1 MANWA
6 DTSYRIEGSESDLRK
21 VYNVIDNFVTGK
33 SKPVLENASKEWEGN
48 IVKALGASDEQL
60 KKSYLRGFIEE
71 YELDEDVIRINAEEV
86 WGATDFR
93 HILGNLMSELTI
105 YYIVEEAGC
114 DVFATNDIDGKYFPE
129 QYLVD
134 AYVKDAEYYEYFET
148 EKQMKDFVSTLIDKE
163 DFTDEDIKAW
173 NEEHEDD
180 DSYIYTPVRDKFN
193 MKIVLTALI
202 LLHILAVP
210 LAYSHKSNMP

>member
-6 DTSYRIEGSESDLRK
+6 STSYRIEGSESDLKK
-21 VYNVIDNFVTGK
+21 VYDVIDNFVTGK
-33 SKPVLENASKEWEGN
+33 SKPVLEDASKEWEGN

-60 KKSYLRGFIEE
+60 KESYLRGFIEE
-71 YELDEDVIRINAEEV
+71 YELDGDVIRINAEEA

-93 HILGNLMSELTI
+93 HILGNLMPELTI

-134 AYVKDAEYYEYFET
+134 AYVKDADYYEYLET
-148 EKQMKDFVSTLIDKE
+148 KGQMKDFVSSLIGKE
-163 DFTDEDIKAW
+163 DFTDEDIEAW

-180 DSYIYTPVRDKFN
+180 DSYIYVHEFQY
-193 MKIVLTALI
+193 VE
-202 LLHILAVP
+202 
-210 LAYSHKSNMP
+210 

>member
-6 DTSYRIEGSESDLRK
+6 STSYRIEGSESDLKK
-21 VYNVIDNFVTGK
+21 VYNVIDNFVSGK
-33 SKPVLENASKEWEGN
+33 SKPVLEDASTEWEGN

-60 KKSYLRGFIEE
+60 KRSYLRGFIEE
-71 YELDEDVIRINAEEV
+71 YELDGDVISINAEEA

-93 HILGNLMSELTI
+93 HILGKLMPELTI

-129 QYLVD
+129 RYLVD
-134 AYVKDAEYYEYFET
+134 AYVKDADFYEYFET
-148 EKQMKDFVSTLIDKE
+148 KGQMKDFVSSLIGKE
-163 DFTDEDIKAW
+163 DFTDEDIEAW

-180 DSYIYTPVRDKFN
+180 DSYIYVHEFQY
-193 MKIVLTALI
+193 VE
-202 LLHILAVP
+202 
-210 LAYSHKSNMP
+210 

>member
-6 DTSYRIEGSESDLRK
+6 STSYRIEGSESDLKK
-21 VYNVIDNFVTGK
+21 VYDVIDNFVTGK
-33 SKPVLENASKEWEGN
+33 SKPVLEDASKEWEGN

-60 KKSYLRGFIEE
+60 KESYLRGFIEE
-71 YELDEDVIRINAEEV
+71 YELDGDVIRINAEEA

-93 HILGNLMSELTI
+93 HILGNLMPELTI

-114 DVFATNDIDGKYFPE
+114 DVFATNDIDGKCFPE

-134 AYVKDAEYYEYFET
+134 AYVKDADYYEYFET
-148 EKQMKDFVSTLIDKE
+148 KGQMKDFVSSLIGKE
-163 DFTDEDIKAW
+163 DFTDEDIEAW

-180 DSYIYTPVRDKFN
+180 DSYIYVHEFQY
-193 MKIVLTALI
+193 VE
-202 LLHILAVP
+202 
-210 LAYSHKSNMP
+210 

>member
-6 DTSYRIEGSESDLRK
+6 STSYRIEGSESDLKK
-21 VYNVIDNFVTGK
+21 VYDVIDNFVTGK
-33 SKPVLENASKEWEGN
+33 SKPVLEDASKEWEGN

-60 KKSYLRGFIEE
+60 KESYLRGFIEE
-71 YELDEDVIRINAEEV
+71 YELDGDVIRINAEEA

-93 HILGNLMSELTI
+93 HILGNLMPELTI

-114 DVFATNDIDGKYFPE
+114 DVFATNDIGGKYFPE

-134 AYVKDAEYYEYFET
+134 AYVKDADYYEYFET
-148 EKQMKDFVSTLIDKE
+148 KGQMKDFVSSLIGKE
-163 DFTDEDIKAW
+163 DFTDEDIEAW

-180 DSYIYTPVRDKFN
+180 DSYIYVHEFQY
-193 MKIVLTALI
+193 VE
-202 LLHILAVP
+202 
-210 LAYSHKSNMP
+210 

>member
-6 DTSYRIEGSESDLRK
+6 SISYRIEGSESDLKK
-21 VYNVIDNFVTGK
+21 VYDVIDNFVTGK
-33 SKPVLENASKEWEGN
+33 SKPVLEDASKEWEGN

-60 KKSYLRGFIEE
+60 KESYLRGFIEE
-71 YELDEDVIRINAEEV
+71 YELDGDVIRINAEEA

-93 HILGNLMSELTI
+93 HILGNLMPELTI

-114 DVFATNDIDGKYFPE
+114 DLFATNDIDGKYFPE

-134 AYVKDAEYYEYFET
+134 AYVKDADYYEYFET
-148 EKQMKDFVSTLIDKE
+148 KGQMKDFVSSLIGKE
-163 DFTDEDIKAW
+163 DFTDEDIEAW

-180 DSYIYTPVRDKFN
+180 DSYIYVHEFQY
-193 MKIVLTALI
+193 VE
-202 LLHILAVP
+202 
-210 LAYSHKSNMP
+210 

>member
-6 DTSYRIEGSESDLRK
+6 STSYRIEGSESDLKK
-21 VYNVIDNFVTGK
+21 VYDVIDNFVTGK
-33 SKPVLENASKEWEGN
+33 SKPVLEDASKEWEGN

-71 YELDEDVIRINAEEV
+71 YELGGDVIRINAEEA

-93 HILGNLMSELTI
+93 HILGNLIPELTI

-134 AYVKDAEYYEYFET
+134 AYVKDADYYEYFET
-148 EKQMKDFVSTLIDKE
+148 KGQMKDFVSSLIGKE
-163 DFTDEDIKAW
+163 DFTDEDIEAW

-180 DSYIYTPVRDKFN
+180 DSYIYVHEFQY
-193 MKIVLTALI
+193 VE
-202 LLHILAVP
+202 
-210 LAYSHKSNMP
+210 

>member
-6 DTSYRIEGSESDLRK
+6 STSYRIEGSESDLKK
-21 VYNVIDNFVTGK
+21 VYDVIDNFVSGR
-33 SKPVLENASKEWEGN
+33 SKPVLEDASTEWEGN

-60 KKSYLRGFIEE
+60 KESYLREFIEE
-71 YELDEDVIRINAEEV
+71 YELDGDVISINAEEA

-93 HILGNLMSELTI
+93 HILGNLMPELTI

-134 AYVKDAEYYEYFET
+134 AYVKDADFYEYFET
-148 EKQMKDFVSTLIDKE
+148 KEQMKDFVSSLIGKE
-163 DFTDEDIKAW
+163 DFTNEDIEAW

-180 DSYIYTPVRDKFN
+180 NSYIYVHEFQY
-193 MKIVLTALI
+193 VE
-202 LLHILAVP
+202 
-210 LAYSHKSNMP
+210 

>member
-6 DTSYRIEGSESDLRK
+6 STSYRIEGSESDLKK
-21 VYNVIDNFVTGK
+21 VYNIIDNFVSGK
-33 SKPVLENASKEWEGN
+33 SKPVLEDASTEWEGN

-60 KKSYLRGFIEE
+60 KECYLRGFIEE
-71 YELDEDVIRINAEEV
+71 YELDGDVIRINAEEA

-93 HILGNLMSELTI
+93 HILGNLMPELTI

-134 AYVKDAEYYEYFET
+134 AYVKDVDFYEYFET
-148 EKQMKDFVSTLIDKE
+148 KEQMKDFVSSLIGKE
-163 DFTDEDIKAW
+163 DFTDEDIGAW

-180 DSYIYTPVRDKFN
+180 DSYIYVHEFQY
-193 MKIVLTALI
+193 VE
-202 LLHILAVP
+202 
-210 LAYSHKSNMP
+210 

>member
-6 DTSYRIEGSESDLRK
+6 STSYRIEGSESDLKK
-21 VYNVIDNFVTGK
+21 VYDVIDNFVTGK
-33 SKPVLENASKEWEGN
+33 SKPVLEDASKEWEGN

-60 KKSYLRGFIEE
+60 KESYLRGFIEE
-71 YELDEDVIRINAEEV
+71 YELDGDVIRINAEEA

-93 HILGNLMSELTI
+93 HILGNLMPELTI

-134 AYVKDAEYYEYFET
+134 AYVKDADFYEYFET
-148 EKQMKDFVSTLIDKE
+148 KGQMKDFVSSLIGKE
-163 DFTDEDIKAW
+163 DFTDEDIEAW

-180 DSYIYTPVRDKFN
+180 DSYIYVHEFLY
-193 MKIVLTALI
+193 VE
-202 LLHILAVP
+202 
-210 LAYSHKSNMP
+210 

>member
-6 DTSYRIEGSESDLRK
+6 STSYRIEGSESDLKK
-21 VYNVIDNFVTGK
+21 VYDVIDNFVTGK
-33 SKPVLENASKEWEGN
+33 SKPVLEDASKEWEGN
-48 IVKALGASDEQL
+48 IIKALGASDEQL
-60 KKSYLRGFIEE
+60 KESYLRGFIEE
-71 YELDEDVIRINAEEV
+71 YELDGDVIRINAEEA

-93 HILGNLMSELTI
+93 HILGNLMPELTI

-134 AYVKDAEYYEYFET
+134 AYVKDADYYEYFET
-148 EKQMKDFVSTLIDKE
+148 KGQMKDFVSSLIGKE
-163 DFTDEDIKAW
+163 DFTDEDIEAW

-180 DSYIYTPVRDKFN
+180 DSYIYVHEFLY
-193 MKIVLTALI
+193 VE
-202 LLHILAVP
+202 
-210 LAYSHKSNMP
+210 

>member
-6 DTSYRIEGSESDLRK
+6 STSYRIEGSESDLKK
-21 VYNVIDNFVTGK
+21 VYDVIDNFVTGK
-33 SKPVLENASKEWEGN
+33 SKPVLEDASKEWEGN

-60 KKSYLRGFIEE
+60 KESYLRGFIEE
-71 YELDEDVIRINAEEV
+71 YELDGDVIRINAEEA

-93 HILGNLMSELTI
+93 HILGKLMPELTI

-134 AYVKDAEYYEYFET
+134 AYVKDADFYEYFET
-148 EKQMKDFVSTLIDKE
+148 KGQMKDFVSSLIGKE
-163 DFTDEDIKAW
+163 DFTDEDIEAW

-180 DSYIYTPVRDKFN
+180 DFYIYVHEFQY
-193 MKIVLTALI
+193 VE
-202 LLHILAVP
+202 
-210 LAYSHKSNMP
+210 

>member
-6 DTSYRIEGSESDLRK
+6 STSYRIKGSESDLKK
-21 VYNVIDNFVTGK
+21 VYDVINNFVTGK
-33 SKPVLENASKEWEGN
+33 SKPVLEDASKEWEGN

-60 KKSYLRGFIEE
+60 KESYLRGFIEE
-71 YELDEDVIRINAEEV
+71 YELDGDVIRINAEEA

-93 HILGNLMSELTI
+93 HILGNLMPELTI

-134 AYVKDAEYYEYFET
+134 AYVKDADYYEYFET
-148 EKQMKDFVSTLIDKE
+148 KGQMKDFVSSLIGKE
-163 DFTDEDIKAW
+163 DFTDEDIEAW

-180 DSYIYTPVRDKFN
+180 DSYIYVHEFQY
-193 MKIVLTALI
+193 VE
-202 LLHILAVP
+202 
-210 LAYSHKSNMP
+210 

>member
-6 DTSYRIEGSESDLRK
+6 STSYRIEGSESDLKK
-21 VYNVIDNFVTGK
+21 VYDVIDNFVTGK
-33 SKPVLENASKEWEGN
+33 SKPVLEDASKEWEGN

-60 KKSYLRGFIEE
+60 KESYLRGFIEE
-71 YELDEDVIRINAEEV
+71 YELDGDVISINAEEA

-93 HILGNLMSELTI
+93 HILGNLMPELTI

-134 AYVKDAEYYEYFET
+134 AYVKDADFYEYFET
-148 EKQMKDFVSTLIDKE
+148 KGQMKDFVSSLIGKE
-163 DFTDEDIKAW
+163 DFTDEDIEAW

-180 DSYIYTPVRDKFN
+180 DSYIYVHEFQY
-193 MKIVLTALI
+193 VE
-202 LLHILAVP
+202 
-210 LAYSHKSNMP
+210 

>member
-6 DTSYRIEGSESDLRK
+6 STSYRIEGSESDLKK
-21 VYNVIDNFVTGK
+21 VYDVIDNFVTGK
-33 SKPVLENASKEWEGN
+33 SKPVLEDASKEWEGN

-60 KKSYLRGFIEE
+60 KESYLRGFIEE
-71 YELDEDVIRINAEEV
+71 YELDGDVIRINAEEA

-93 HILGNLMSELTI
+93 HILGNLMPELTI

-134 AYVKDAEYYEYFET
+134 AYVKDADFYEYFET
-148 EKQMKDFVSTLIDKE
+148 KGQMKDFVSSLIGKE
-163 DFTDEDIKAW
+163 DFTDEDIEAW

-180 DSYIYTPVRDKFN
+180 DFYIYVHEFQY
-193 MKIVLTALI
+193 VE
-202 LLHILAVP
+202 
-210 LAYSHKSNMP
+210 

>member
-6 DTSYRIEGSESDLRK
+6 STSYRIEGSESDLKK
-21 VYNVIDNFVTGK
+21 VYDVIDNFVSGK
-33 SKPVLENASKEWEGN
+33 SKPVLEDASTEWEGN
-48 IVKALGASDEQL
+48 IVKVLGASDEQL
-60 KKSYLRGFIEE
+60 KECYLRGFIEE
-71 YELDEDVIRINAEEV
+71 YELDGDVIRINAEEA

-93 HILGNLMSELTI
+93 HILGKLMPELTI

-134 AYVKDAEYYEYFET
+134 AYVKDADYYEYFET
-148 EKQMKDFVSTLIDKE
+148 KGQMKDFVSSLIGKE
-163 DFTDEDIKAW
+163 DFTDEDIEAW

-180 DSYIYTPVRDKFN
+180 DSYIYVHEFQY
-193 MKIVLTALI
+193 VE
-202 LLHILAVP
+202 
-210 LAYSHKSNMP
+210 

>member
-6 DTSYRIEGSESDLRK
+6 STSYRIEGSESDLKK
-21 VYNVIDNFVTGK
+21 VYDVIDNFVTGK
-33 SKPVLENASKEWEGN
+33 SKPVLEDASKEWEGN
-48 IVKALGASDEQL
+48 IVKTLGASDEQL
-60 KKSYLRGFIEE
+60 KESYLRGFIEE
-71 YELDEDVIRINAEEV
+71 YELDGDVIRINAEEA

-93 HILGNLMSELTI
+93 HILENLIPELTI

-134 AYVKDAEYYEYFET
+134 AYVKDADYYEYFET
-148 EKQMKDFVSTLIDKE
+148 KGQMKDFVSSLIGKE
-163 DFTDEDIKAW
+163 DFTDEDIEAW

-180 DSYIYTPVRDKFN
+180 DSYIYVHEFQY
-193 MKIVLTALI
+193 VE
-202 LLHILAVP
+202 
-210 LAYSHKSNMP
+210 

>member
-6 DTSYRIEGSESDLRK
+6 STSYRIEGSESDLKK
-21 VYNVIDNFVTGK
+21 VYDVIDNFVSGK
-33 SKPVLENASKEWEGN
+33 SKPVLEDASTEWEGN

-60 KKSYLRGFIEE
+60 KECYLRGFIEE
-71 YELDEDVIRINAEEV
+71 YELDGDVIRINAEEA

-93 HILGNLMSELTI
+93 HILGKLMPELTI

-134 AYVKDAEYYEYFET
+134 AYVKDADFYEYFET
-148 EKQMKDFVSTLIDKE
+148 KEQMKDFVSSLIGKE
-163 DFTDEDIKAW
+163 DFTDEDIEAW

-180 DSYIYTPVRDKFN
+180 DSYIYVHEFQY
-193 MKIVLTALI
+193 VE
-202 LLHILAVP
+202 
-210 LAYSHKSNMP
+210 

>member
-6 DTSYRIEGSESDLRK
+6 STSYRIEGSESDLKK
-21 VYNVIDNFVTGK
+21 VYDVIDNFVTGQ
-33 SKPVLENASKEWEGN
+33 SKPVLEDASKDWEGN

-60 KKSYLRGFIEE
+60 KESYLRGFIEE
-71 YELDEDVIRINAEEV
+71 YELDGDVIRINAEEA

-93 HILGNLMSELTI
+93 HILGKLMPELII

-134 AYVKDAEYYEYFET
+134 AYVKDADYYEYFET
-148 EKQMKDFVSTLIDKE
+148 KGQMKDFVSSLIGKE
-163 DFTDEDIKAW
+163 DFTDEDIEAW

-180 DSYIYTPVRDKFN
+180 DSYIYVHEFQY
-193 MKIVLTALI
+193 VE
-202 LLHILAVP
+202 
-210 LAYSHKSNMP
+210 

>member
-6 DTSYRIEGSESDLRK
+6 STSYRIEGSESDLKK
-21 VYNVIDNFVTGK
+21 VYDVIDNFVTGK
-33 SKPVLENASKEWEGN
+33 SKPVLEDASKEWEGN

-60 KKSYLRGFIEE
+60 KESYLRGFIEE
-71 YELDEDVIRINAEEV
+71 YELDGDVIRINAEEA

-93 HILGNLMSELTI
+93 HILGNLMPELTI

-114 DVFATNDIDGKYFPE
+114 DVFVTNDIDGKYFPE

-134 AYVKDAEYYEYFET
+134 AYVKDADYYEYFET
-148 EKQMKDFVSTLIDKE
+148 EKQMRDFVSTMIDKE
-163 DFTDEDIKAW
+163 DFTDEDIEAW

-180 DSYIYTPVRDKFN
+180 DSYIYVHEFQY
-193 MKIVLTALI
+193 VE
-202 LLHILAVP
+202 
-210 LAYSHKSNMP
+210 

>member
-6 DTSYRIEGSESDLRK
+6 STSYRIEGSESDLKK
-21 VYNVIDNFVTGK
+21 VYNVIDNFVSGK
-33 SKPVLENASKEWEGN
+33 SKPVLEDASTEWEGN

-60 KKSYLRGFIEE
+60 KRSYLRGFIEE
-71 YELDEDVIRINAEEV
+71 YELDGDVISINAEEA

-93 HILGNLMSELTI
+93 HILGNLMPELTI

-134 AYVKDAEYYEYFET
+134 AYVKDADFYEYFET
-148 EKQMKDFVSTLIDKE
+148 KGQMKDFVSSLIGKE
-163 DFTDEDIKAW
+163 DFTDEDIEAW

-180 DSYIYTPVRDKFN
+180 DSYIYVHEFQY
-193 MKIVLTALI
+193 VE
-202 LLHILAVP
+202 
-210 LAYSHKSNMP
+210 

>member
-6 DTSYRIEGSESDLRK
+6 STSYRIEGSESDLKK
-21 VYNVIDNFVTGK
+21 VYDVIDNFVTGK
-33 SKPVLENASKEWEGN
+33 SKPVLEDASKEWEGN
-48 IVKALGASDEQL
+48 IIKALGASDEQL
-60 KKSYLRGFIEE
+60 KESYLRGFIEE
-71 YELDEDVIRINAEEV
+71 YELDGDVIRINAEEA

-93 HILGNLMSELTI
+93 HILGNLMPELTI

-134 AYVKDAEYYEYFET
+134 AYVKDADYYEYFET
-148 EKQMKDFVSTLIDKE
+148 KGQMKDFVSSLIGKE
-163 DFTDEDIKAW
+163 DFTDEDIEAW

-180 DSYIYTPVRDKFN
+180 DSYIYVHEFQY
-193 MKIVLTALI
+193 VE
-202 LLHILAVP
+202 
-210 LAYSHKSNMP
+210 

>member
-6 DTSYRIEGSESDLRK
+6 STSYLIEGSERDLKK
-21 VYNVIDNFVTGK
+21 VYDVIDNFVTGK
-33 SKPVLENASKEWEGN
+33 SKPVLEDASKEWEGN

-60 KKSYLRGFIEE
+60 KESYLRGFIEE
-71 YELDEDVIRINAEEV
+71 YELDGDVIRINAEEA

-93 HILGNLMSELTI
+93 HILGNLMPELTI

-114 DVFATNDIDGKYFPE
+114 DLFATNDIDGKYFPE

-134 AYVKDAEYYEYFET
+134 AYVKDADYYEYFET
-148 EKQMKDFVSTLIDKE
+148 KGQMKDFVSSLIGKE
-163 DFTDEDIKAW
+163 DFTDEDIEAW

-180 DSYIYTPVRDKFN
+180 DSYIYVHEFQY
-193 MKIVLTALI
+193 VE
-202 LLHILAVP
+202 
-210 LAYSHKSNMP
+210 

>member
-6 DTSYRIEGSESDLRK
+6 STSYRIEGSESDLKK
-21 VYNVIDNFVTGK
+21 VYDVIDNFVSGK
-33 SKPVLENASKEWEGN
+33 SKPVLEDASTEWEGN

-60 KKSYLRGFIEE
+60 KECYLRGFIEE
-71 YELDEDVIRINAEEV
+71 YELDGDVIRINAEEA

-93 HILGNLMSELTI
+93 HILGNLMPELTI

-134 AYVKDAEYYEYFET
+134 AYVKDADYYEYFET
-148 EKQMKDFVSTLIDKE
+148 KEQMKDFVSSLIGKE
-163 DFTDEDIKAW
+163 DFTDEDIEAW

-180 DSYIYTPVRDKFN
+180 DSYIYVHEFQY
-193 MKIVLTALI
+193 VE
-202 LLHILAVP
+202 
-210 LAYSHKSNMP
+210 